1 MSYFLLKML
10 LPPKGGRQRKIR
22 WRTGTFPREAEDMSP
37 RRQRRPSESPALI
50 AFGRQMRRLREAKDV
65 KQETIA
71 HITQVSGPQV
81 SKIENGKKRATRAF
95 VVTVDEYLEA
105 NGALINLWE
114 DLNKD
119 GHPVPIWFD
128 WPKIEADAAMLLT
141 YQHSV
146 IPGLVQ
152 TPAYALAILHGNQE
166 AADARIDRQ
175 KILKDPRD
183 DGASPPLY
191 TVLIDEQALH
201 RPVGMPETMKEQL
214 DHLVD
219 VSTLPNITVQVVLGS
234 GEHDGNTGAFVV
246 ATMADRSEVAYVE
259 TAIRPLTTDDP
270 ADLSAVARTLV
281 ALRSQALT
289 EQMSRELIRKVAE
302 EKWS

>member
-1 MSYFLLKML
+1 
-10 LPPKGGRQRKIR
+10 
-22 WRTGTFPREAEDMSP
+22 MSP

-81 SKIENGKKRATRAF
+81 SKIENGRKRATRTF

-105 NGALINLWE
+105 GGALINLWE

-128 WPKIEADAAMLLT
+128 WPQIEADAAMLLT

-166 AADARIDRQ
+166 AADARIGRQ

-191 TVLIDEQALH
+191 TILIDEQALC
-201 RPVGMPETMKEQL
+201 RPVGTPETMKEQL
-214 DHLVD
+214 EHLVE

-234 GEHDGNTGAFVV
+234 GEHDGNMGAFVV
-246 ATMADRSEVAYVE
+246 ATMADRSEVAYIE

-281 ALRSQALT
+281 ALRSRALT

-302 EKWS
+302 ERWS